1 MKQNKALKETLG
13 REISFDIYN
22 RNIEDRKR
30 YCHRNKQGCVYCH
43 NKVILYFESKV
54 E

>member
-22 RNIEDRKR
+22 RNIEDR
-30 YCHRNKQGCVYCH
+30 NIVT
-43 NKVILYFESKV
+43 VINQDEFIVIPKLFYILSQK
-54 E
+54 

>member
-22 RNIEDRKR
+22 RTIEDR
-30 YCHRNKQGCVYCH
+30 NIVT
-43 NKVILYFESKV
+43 VINQDEFIVIPKLFYILSQK
-54 E
+54 

>member
-22 RNIEDRKR
+22 RNIEDR
-30 YCHRNKQGCVYCH
+30 NIVT
-43 NKVILYFESKV
+43 VINQDVFIVITKLFYILSQK
-54 E
+54 